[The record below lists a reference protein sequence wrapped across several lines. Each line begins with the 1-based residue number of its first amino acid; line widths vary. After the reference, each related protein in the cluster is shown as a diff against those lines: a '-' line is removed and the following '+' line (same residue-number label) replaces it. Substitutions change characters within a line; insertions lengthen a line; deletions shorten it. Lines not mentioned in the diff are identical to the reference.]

1 MKNLKKLSIWAG
13 AGISMDSPTGL
24 PSGPQLM
31 DFVCDQ
37 VLMYK
42 FEIMNLW
49 REVNEIIGDD
59 PRCVK
64 YPRMELLLSS
74 VAFVERYLVDGKFM
88 RGFEVFNEMKFN
100 YNHILLA
107 SLLHGGATI
116 FTANFDMCIEKAY
129 EYLYHEN
136 LIGKGKKEKKEIIY
150 KTKEGAEIIH
160 FHGTSIS
167 GRAMGNTLENITK
180 ITEKAIFKRIIDSF
194 KAGRENVFVGYSLSD
209 LYDINSIIRRI
220 YENSFDCTDKNYV
233 CNHEGYDNAL
243 TVKAESLFRGKVE
256 ALNENTTEYLKKVCL
271 DFMDN
276 VLPDTISKDEISVAW
291 REHFCRRISITKE
304 LQVMCTIDFLNKL
317 NIAVDKV
324 NIKLFD
330 EYEAIREKITSDKRI
345 IIEYHLAA
353 NSEHYFHS
361 HEYSRVDEY
370 HKKALLDRNTL
381 FADDLYNL
389 EKDIADSKLS
399 LKEAVQCSFWSH
411 KQGRLMSNYM
421 KLLKHSIVSNDK
433 EYKNI
438 DEIKEILK
446 IVDHIDAGDS
456 ISLVLLAALL
466 RYRMVIEIVLNHQ
479 ETSFYKEA
487 MDMYYDIGTLEGV
500 ISTYI
505 DKAVAEYSYRQK
517 TLSCKYMP
525 ELEKAIKISQVI
537 GSYKYQNILK
547 LYE

>member
-1 MKNLKKLSIWAG
+1 MKNLKNLSIWAG
-13 AGISMDSPTGL
+13 AGISMDEPTGL

-31 DFVCDQ
+31 NFVCDQ
-37 VLMYK
+37 ILMYK
-42 FEIMNLW
+42 PEIMNIW
-49 REVNEIIGDD
+49 KEVNVIIGDD
-59 PRCVK
+59 LRTVQ

-136 LIGKGKKEKKEIIY
+136 LIAKGKKEKKEIIY

-180 ITEKAIFKRIIDSF
+180 ITEKVIFKRIAGSF
-194 KAGRENVFVGYSLSD
+194 KTGRENIFVGYSLSD

-220 YENSFDCTDKNYV
+220 YEKSYGCTDENYV
-233 CNHEGYDNAL
+233 CNHEGYDQAL
-243 TVKAESLFRGKVE
+243 TVKAQSLFRGKVKV
-256 ALNENTTEYLKKVCL
+256 LDENTTEYLRGICL
-271 DFMDN
+271 EFMDN
-276 VLPDTISKDEISVAW
+276 ILANTIPQNETGIVWRERFCRKISV
-291 REHFCRRISITKE
+291 TKE
-304 LQVMCTIDFLNKL
+304 LQVVCTIDFLNKL

-324 NIKLFD
+324 SMKLFD
-330 EYEAIREKITSDKRI
+330 EYEAIRDKITSDKLT

-353 NSEHYFHS
+353 NSEYYFHLYK
-361 HEYSRVDEY
+361 YSRVDGFHE
-370 HKKALLDRNTL
+370 KALLDRNTL
-381 FADDLYNL
+381 FADDLYSI
-389 EKDIADSKLS
+389 EKDIADSKHL
-399 LKEAVQCSFWSH
+399 LQEAANGSFWSH

-421 KLLKHSIVSNDK
+421 KLLKHSIISNDK

-438 DEIKEILK
+438 YEIEKVLK
-446 IVDHIDAGDS
+446 IVDQIDAGDS

-466 RYRMVIEIVLNHQ
+466 RYRMVIEIVLNRRENSLYQ
-479 ETSFYKEA
+479 EV

-505 DKAVAEYSYRQK
+505 DKAVAEYSYKQK
-517 TLSCKYMP
+517 TLSCKNMV
-525 ELEKAIKISQVI
+525 ELEKAKKISQVI

-547 LYE
+547 AYE